1 MTMAIRNPGV
11 RNAGVRNAGVPW
23 LTEGTEMTDG
33 YIYVYIQ
40 YIHISVY
47 VFYDVSNTDFC

>member
-1 MTMAIRNPGV
+1 MAIRNPGV